1 MKNHK
6 VEPDSSKPY
15 SLSKEKKKTHL
26 FINII
31 EHLLCASDAV
41 EKYHSCICR
50 FESPGKA
57 THSEKEKICQP

>member
-6 VEPDSSKPY
+6 VGPDSSKPY
-15 SLSKEKKKTHL
+15 SLSKEKKKDS
-26 FINII
+26 FIDKYYWALIM
-31 EHLLCASDAV
+31 CDAV

-57 THSEKEKICQP
+57 THSEKEKKCQP